1 MIHNVNYLIYATV
14 LYLCGYDMTW
24 DHQGFSKA
32 GAAGLSYNILKRLI
46 VSKGGK
52 VQTFLVL
59 DLNPTFY
66 CNNVHS
72 M

>member
-1 MIHNVNYLIYATV
+1 
-14 LYLCGYDMTW
+14 MTW